1 MFLHFRVFGL
11 CWFQLDDWTVFVHIE
26 NNGSNGVFVCSRH
39 EGGFSLY
46 SCGLSPWLVTYCI
59 LKKLLSP
66 VFRSYS
72 IKAVLKLIVCIL
84 PTRDFAGKILVSTM
98 DTLLQQYS
106 LQLYNLSNLGP
117 VHEKTPMNI
126 CCHPL
131 RVETWMLQPL
141 TGERTQTVLVK
152 SNIGDKNEK
161 KVDLEEPHIPCT
173 PSLFPVCQWKWVQQ
187 PFLTTKIW
195 IQVFRQVRTFR
206 FYSMR
211 TRSRQSTFVDKIV
224 HNRIRTNASWW
235 AFVKSIN
242 KPIGNYWKKIKIGQH
257 EKGQLQISNTE

>member
-1 MFLHFRVFGL
+1 MSYLQVSRV
-11 CWFQLDDWTVFVHIE
+11 DDWTVFVYIV

-46 SCGLSPWLVTYCI
+46 SCGPSPRLVIYCI
-59 LKKLLSP
+59 LKRLFSP

-84 PTRDFAGKILVSTM
+84 PTRDFAGKKLVSTV
-98 DTLLQQYS
+98 DTLLQQCS

-141 TGERTQTVLVK
+141 TGECTQAVLIE
-152 SNIGDKNEK
+152 SNIGDKMMFVNP
-161 KVDLEEPHIPCT
+161 DLLLLPHT
-173 PSLFPVCQWKWVQQ
+173 PQKSL
-187 PFLTTKIW
+187 
-195 IQVFRQVRTFR
+195 
-206 FYSMR
+206 
-211 TRSRQSTFVDKIV
+211 
-224 HNRIRTNASWW
+224 
-235 AFVKSIN
+235 
-242 KPIGNYWKKIKIGQH
+242 
-257 EKGQLQISNTE
+257 